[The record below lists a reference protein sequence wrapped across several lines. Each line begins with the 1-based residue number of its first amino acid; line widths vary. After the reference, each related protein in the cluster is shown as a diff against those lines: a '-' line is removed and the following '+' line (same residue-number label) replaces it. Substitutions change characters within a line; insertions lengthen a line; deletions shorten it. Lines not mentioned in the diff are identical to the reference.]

1 MSFFLHL
8 LFVTANWI
16 PTVLSH
22 NMIFGKGGIF
32 HFGPMG
38 VSVISAY
45 GFVITLK
52 STGSFTLAIL
62 VSFLAAM
69 IISAIFAWLS
79 LRLEPDGLG
88 VMSIAMHLAILAI
101 VLNWTSLTRGALG
114 IPQIPRLPIL
124 TSLPSIAITMSI
136 IAVLWILLMLWI
148 DRSAFGRQLA
158 ALAEHEWYAK
168 SLGINKVKINF
179 LAFSLYAIGITI
191 VSFFSVQYFTLL
203 HPNDYLFPAFIFYIM
218 CEVAG
223 RPGSVLGV
231 TLSIVLLASLKE
243 GLRFAPIPIGYTGP
257 VELILFGLI
266 LFVAV
271 WWRRDVLFPTQRTV

>member
-1 MSFFLHL
+1 M
-8 LFVTANWI
+8 
-16 PTVLSH
+16 
-22 NMIFGKGGIF
+22 
-32 HFGPMG
+32 
-38 VSVISAY
+38 
-45 GFVITLK
+45 
-52 STGSFTLAIL
+52 AIL

-168 SLGINKVKINF
+168 SLGINKIK
-179 LAFSLYAIGITI
+179 
-191 VSFFSVQYFTLL
+191 
-203 HPNDYLFPAFIFYIM
+203 
-218 CEVAG
+218 
-223 RPGSVLGV
+223 
-231 TLSIVLLASLKE
+231 
-243 GLRFAPIPIGYTGP
+243 
-257 VELILFGLI
+257 LIE
-266 LFVAV
+266 
-271 WWRRDVLFPTQRTV
+271 